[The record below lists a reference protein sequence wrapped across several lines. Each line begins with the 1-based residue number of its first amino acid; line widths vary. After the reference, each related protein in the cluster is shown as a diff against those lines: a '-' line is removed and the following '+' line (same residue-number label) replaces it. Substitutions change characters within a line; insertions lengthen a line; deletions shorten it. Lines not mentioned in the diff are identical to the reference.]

1 MPNFRLWD
9 MVIFVKTLKSLV
21 FLDEKRNVHKEFVPV
36 IKKPLVRWVDHTM
49 YSTILNYAKKI
60 DIHHNVV
67 YSLQKCTGD
76 LVDVSN
82 KLSTTV
88 KKFRKSNPYLMLCA

>member
-1 MPNFRLWD
+1 M
-9 MVIFVKTLKSLV
+9 

-76 LVDVSN
+76 LVDVSIISYQP
-82 KLSTTV
+82 LL
-88 KKFRKSNPYLMLCA
+88 KSSESQTHI